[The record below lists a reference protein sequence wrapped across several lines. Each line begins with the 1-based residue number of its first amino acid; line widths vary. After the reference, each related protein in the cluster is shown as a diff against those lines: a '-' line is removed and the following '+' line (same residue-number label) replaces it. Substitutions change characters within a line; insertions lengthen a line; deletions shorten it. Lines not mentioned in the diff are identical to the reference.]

1 MLLCSLYSLAVPIPV
16 RFNPATYFV
25 KEGVD
30 INAVI
35 TLEALQDH
43 PDFDFTV
50 TVLTQD
56 GSAAGE
62 FNIIITNPYNIGPL

>member
-1 MLLCSLYSLAVPIPV
+1 MVNVLLHSLYSIAVPIPV
-16 RFNPATYFV
+16 RFNPAAYFV
-25 KEGVD
+25 KEGIDV
-30 INAVI
+30 NAVI

-62 FNIIITNPYNIGPL
+62 FTICMANL